1 MKNIVVTGGLGF
13 IGHHLLLKL
22 LEQKNLKI
30 TVIDIKSDEN
40 AKTIFELSDVIDNP
54 SFKNA
59 LNYKKNDNEVSFFM
73 QDIKNK
79 DEILRIFANGKFDTC
94 IHLAAKVSVV
104 DSITNPEETFTVN
117 EYGTLNILDACAKNH
132 VENFVF
138 ASSGAVYG
146 EPKILP
152 IMENHIMEPLSPYG
166 ASKVAGEAL
175 LCSYVF
181 CGKIK
186 KGITLRFFN
195 VYGEGQNPQYAGV
208 ITKFAEKLSKG
219 LPPTIYGNGQQ
230 TRDFIYV
237 GDIVKAIIFA
247 AQSKE
252 VTHGYHTF
260 NVATGKSTSVI
271 DLALIMMKI
280 FGQNVKPVFEDERIG
295 EIRDGSANISKV
307 KKFLG
312 FEATVS
318 LESGLTTFK
327 NYFEKNSLL
336 RVI

>member
-1 MKNIVVTGGLGF
+1 MKNIAVTGGLGF
-13 IGHHLLLKL
+13 IGHHLVIKL
-22 LEQKNLKI
+22 LEQKSLKI
-30 TVIDIKSDEN
+30 AVIDIKSNEN
-40 AKTIFELSDVIDNP
+40 AKTIFELADVIDNP

-59 LNYKKNDNEVSFFM
+59 LNYKKNENKVSFFR
-73 QDIKNK
+73 QDIRNK
-79 DEILRIFANGKFDTC
+79 EEVLDIFKNGKFDTC

-117 EYGTLNILDACAKNH
+117 EHGTLNILEACAKNH

-138 ASSGAVYG
+138 ASSEAVYG
-146 EPKILP
+146 EPKIRP
-152 IMENHIMEPLSPYG
+152 IMEDHTMEPLSPYG
-166 ASKVAGEAL
+166 ASKAAGEAL

-195 VYGEGQNPQYAGV
+195 VYGEGQNTQYAGV
-208 ITKFAEKLSKG
+208 ITKFAENLSKG
-219 LPPTIYGNGQQ
+219 LSPIIYGDGKQ

-237 GDIVKAIIFA
+237 GDVVKAIIFA
-247 AQSKE
+247 AKSRE
-252 VTHGYHTF
+252 VTHGYHAF

-280 FGQNVKPVFEDERIG
+280 FGINVKPVFEDERIG
-295 EIRDGSANISKV
+295 EIRDGSANISKA

-312 FEATVS
+312 FEATVN

-327 NYFEKNSLL
+327 NYFEKNSVP